1 MRGGDT
7 RKHLVVIG
15 GGQAAKWLLIGLAE
29 RLARGERRLAHLR
42 ISVIERGW
50 EFATG
55 LAWSR
60 HNALPEHQ
68 TSLAEPISRV
78 RFGDEQRLQFHEAVG
93 LLRQQGV
100 GVDLRRGIDAIELGR
115 HVGGGLFVKTAEGIE
130 LHADAAVLA
139 TGHWQAPDPLMGTP
153 GYHASPWP
161 AERLQ
166 EAVCEPRQGSDGIRH
181 VLILGTYLNA
191 IDAVISLSLQVG
203 EFSRQG
209 EDLIFKGPSNF
220 RMTMASRRGHLPR
233 VWGRAP
239 VIRPPRFLTA
249 AALDEL
255 RAAPNSAGFL
265 PLADSLDLLERE
277 MAAAGGNLSHLRAL
291 VSKKHRLQR
300 CSRMG
305 VTARA
310 VRRRLQAD
318 LRSVFAPAA
327 PSGRYEDTNEVAWQA
342 ALFATLPVLS
352 EYSHALCAE
361 DQYLFDQQLRTTFFQ
376 HAMPMTLESALML
389 RALMTSGHLNV
400 MALGAQYDCTAVREG
415 FVLTRGGV
423 GDRRR
428 KLQFTDVVR
437 ACATS
442 SDIRHHPAPLI
453 QNALRSGIV
462 RPAARAFGDPGRAE
476 WIATLAGAAALI
488 QRRGQPHLVVGGMQ
502 VNPRTREVLG
512 MDQEEHGTNQAPL
525 APVLAMGPNLIG
537 QFLDAHSLGQ
547 LIRDSACIL
556 SRLAAVLRGAEA

>member
-1 MRGGDT
+1 MRTGDT
-7 RKHLVVIG
+7 RNHLVVIG

-60 HNALPEHQ
+60 HYALPEHQ
-68 TSLAEPISRV
+68 TSLAEPVSRV
-78 RFGDEQRLQFHEAVG
+78 RFGDEQRLQFHETVD
-93 LLRQQGV
+93 LLRQQGI
-100 GVDLRRGIDAIELGR
+100 GVDLRRGIEVIELRRHADGR
-115 HVGGGLFVKTAEGIE
+115 LLVKTAEGID

-153 GYHASPWP
+153 GYHDSPWP
-161 AERLQ
+161 AVRLQ
-166 EAVCEPRQGSDGIRH
+166 ESICERRAGSEGGACRH

-191 IDAVISLSLQVG
+191 IDTVISLALKMG

-209 EDLIFKGPSNF
+209 ERRAFRGPSNF

-239 VIRPPRFLTA
+239 ATSPPRFLTA

-255 RAAPNSAGFL
+255 RSAPHSAGFL
-265 PLADSLDLLERE
+265 PLVHCLDLLERE
-277 MAAAGGNLSHLRAL
+277 IVGSGSPVSRLRSL
-291 VSKKHRLQR
+291 VGKRHKLQR
-300 CSRMG
+300 CSGGG

-310 VRRRLQAD
+310 VRRRLEAD
-318 LRSVFAPAA
+318 LRSVFSPAA

-342 ALFATLPVLS
+342 ALFTALPVVS
-352 EYSHALCAE
+352 EYSHALSAE

-376 HAMPMTLESALML
+376 HAMPMTLESASML
-389 RALMTSGHLNV
+389 RALMESGHLSV
-400 MALGAQYDCTAVREG
+400 IALGQQYACTPVHDG
-415 FVLTRGGV
+415 FVLKHGVAGGQQHT
-423 GDRRR
+423 
-428 KLQFTDVVR
+428 LQFTDVVR
-437 ACATS
+437 ACTTS
-442 SDIRHHPAPLI
+442 SDIRNHPAALF
-453 QNALRSGIV
+453 QSALRSGLV
-462 RPAARAFGDPGRAE
+462 QPAARAFRDASSAE
-476 WIATLAGAAALI
+476 WIAAQAGAAAVI
-488 QRRGQPHLVVGGMQ
+488 QRRNQPLLVAGGIQ
-502 VNPRTREVLG
+502 VNPRTREVLAVDEDEKG
-512 MDQEEHGTNQAPL
+512 MNQAPL
-525 APVLAMGPNLIG
+525 FAMGPNLIG

-556 SRLAAVLRGAEA
+556 SRLAAVQDGVQT